1 MFFFKVVGKV
11 VRKMVRKVVRK
22 VIRKV
27 VRREDCEVIFQ
38 EDHIFANNF
47 ANHFANYFAKYFTNC
62 LANALTFCGLYPL
75 KRANGVILTPPIRKI
90 IFTE

>member
-75 KRANGVILTPPIRKI
+75 KRANGGHFDPTYTKNHIY
-90 IFTE
+90 